1 MGLTLL
7 VLIAALAIGWFAGT
21 PGGRVTRVGI
31 CGVPLLL
38 TALLVLVGESVMARQ
53 IPYSY
58 PISFAVAA
66 TLMIQFAA
74 RNLAVPGVA
83 LAVAGVLANATVIL
97 ANGAMPVSVSAA
109 QRAGVPI
116 DVLELQSERRHE
128 PLDGATRLPLLADR
142 IPVPVPGHREVDS
155 VGDLALAAG
164 VGLFAFGAV
173 HRRRESSE
181 VPLGTMMR

>member
-7 VLIAALAIGWFAGT
+7 VLLGALAIGWFAGQ
-21 PGGRVTRVGI
+21 PGGRVSRAGI
-31 CGVPLLL
+31 IGVPLLPA
-38 TALLVLVGESVMARQ
+38 ALLVLVGENLIAHQ

-58 PISFAVAA
+58 PISFAVAS

-83 LAVAGVLANATVIL
+83 LAVAGVLANAAVIL
-97 ANGAMPVSVSAA
+97 VNGAMPVSVSAA

-116 DVLELQSERRHE
+116 DVLELESERRHE

-173 HRRRESSE
+173 YRRRDGAA
-181 VPLGTMMR
+181 VPVGTMAG